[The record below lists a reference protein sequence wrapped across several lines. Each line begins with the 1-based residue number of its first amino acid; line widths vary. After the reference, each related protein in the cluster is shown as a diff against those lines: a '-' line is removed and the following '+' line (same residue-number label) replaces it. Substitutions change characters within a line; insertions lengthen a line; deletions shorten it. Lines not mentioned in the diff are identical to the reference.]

1 MFNMYDYNNPYIQQ
15 MQQMQ
20 QFQQMPQIP
29 QIPQMQQPKQ
39 QNTAST
45 GIDILYVPDLRSVD
59 NVQILP
65 MQKKLVMVQNEP
77 VIAMRVS
84 DSMGL
89 VTTDYYRLEKFDPG
103 KSVGSSPENT
113 VDYITKDQLEA
124 RLSEMFEQ
132 ISAMNKRSDES

>member
-1 MFNMYDYNNPYIQQ
+1 MFNMYDYNNPYMQQFPQ
-15 MQQMQ
+15 MQQMT
-20 QFQQMPQIP
+20 
-29 QIPQMQQPKQ
+29 QIPQMQQQKP
-39 QNTAST
+39 QNTASA
-45 GIDILYVPDLRSVD
+45 GVDILYVPDIRSVD

-89 VTTDYYRLEKFDPG
+89 VTTDYYRLEKFDPI
-103 KSVGSSPENT
+103 KSACHSPENT
-113 VDYITKDQLEA
+113 SDYITKDQLEA

-132 ISAMNKRSDES
+132 LSAMNKRSDEA

>member
-1 MFNMYDYNNPYIQQ
+1 MFNMYDYNNPY

-20 QFQQMPQIP
+20 QFPQMQQMA
-29 QIPQMQQPKQ
+29 QIPQMQQQQKP
-39 QNTAST
+39 QNTASA
-45 GIDILYVPDLRSVD
+45 GVDILYVPDLRSVD

-89 VTTDYYRLEKFDPG
+89 VTTDYYRLEKFDPV
-103 KSVGSSPENT
+103 KAACPSPENT
-113 VDYITKDQLEA
+113 SDYITKDQLEA

-132 ISAMNKRSDES
+132 LSAMNKRSDES

>member
-1 MFNMYDYNNPYIQQ
+1 MFNMYDYSNPY

-20 QFQQMPQIP
+20 QFPQMQQMT
-29 QIPQMQQPKQ
+29 QIPQMQQQKQ
-39 QNTAST
+39 QNTASA
-45 GIDILYVPDLRSVD
+45 GVDILYVPDLRSVD

-103 KSVGSSPENT
+103 KAVCPSQDNT
-113 VDYITKDQLEA
+113 SDYITKDQLEA

-132 ISAMNKRSDES
+132 LSAMNKRSDEA

>member
-15 MQQMQ
+15 MQQFPQMQ
-20 QFQQMPQIP
+20 QMT
-29 QIPQMQQPKQ
+29 QIPQMQQKP
-39 QNTAST
+39 QNTASA
-45 GIDILYVPDLRSVD
+45 GVDILYVPDLRSVD

-65 MQKKLVMVQNEP
+65 MQKKLIMVQNEP

-89 VTTDYYRLEKFDPG
+89 VTTDYYRLEKFDPA
-103 KSVGSSPENT
+103 KAVCSSPENT
-113 VDYITKDQLEA
+113 SDYITKDQLEA

-132 ISAMNKRSDES
+132 LSAMNKRSDEA

>member
-1 MFNMYDYNNPYIQQ
+1 MFNMYDYNNPYMQQFPQ

-20 QFQQMPQIP
+20 QMT
-29 QIPQMQQPKQ
+29 QIPQMQQQRQ
-39 QNTAST
+39 QNTSSA
-45 GIDILYVPDLRSVD
+45 GVDILYVPDLRSVD

-77 VIAMRVS
+77 IIAMRVS

-89 VTTDYYRLEKFDPG
+89 VTTDYYRLEKFDPA
-103 KSVGSSPENT
+103 KAVCPSQENT
-113 VDYITKDQLEA
+113 SDYITKDQLEA

-132 ISAMNKRSDES
+132 LSAMNKRSDEA

>member
-1 MFNMYDYNNPYIQQ
+1 MFNMYDYNNPYMQQFPQ

-20 QFQQMPQIP
+20 QMT
-29 QIPQMQQPKQ
+29 QIPQMQQQKP
-39 QNTAST
+39 QNAASA
-45 GIDILYVPDLRSVD
+45 GVDILYVPDLRSVD

-89 VTTDYYRLEKFDPG
+89 VTTDYYRLEKFDPV
-103 KSVGSSPENT
+103 KAVCHSPENT
-113 VDYITKDQLEA
+113 SDYITKDQLEA

-132 ISAMNKRSDES
+132 LSAMNKRSDES

>member
-1 MFNMYDYNNPYIQQ
+1 MFNMYDYNNPY

-20 QFQQMPQIP
+20 QFPQMQQMT
-29 QIPQMQQPKQ
+29 QIPQMQQQKP
-39 QNTAST
+39 QNTASA
-45 GIDILYVPDLRSVD
+45 GVDILYVPDLRSVD

-89 VTTDYYRLEKFDPG
+89 VTTDYYRLEKFDPI
-103 KSVGSSPENT
+103 KSACHSPENT
-113 VDYITKDQLEA
+113 SDYITKDQLEA

-132 ISAMNKRSDES
+132 LSAMNKRSDES